1 MSFKFEISGKITR
14 GHSLEALFNQFNNV
28 VFSSSRKSVPTEA
41 CKDLFG
47 GQIFKMKGI
56 TRRLLFQQM
65 SEKTFCHELL
75 TGPFDSNFKIGK
87 SLT

>member
-14 GHSLEALFNQFNNV
+14 GHSLEALSTSLTKW
-28 VFSSSRKSVPTEA
+28 FSLLLVRVSQPRLVL
-41 CKDLFG
+41 KDLFG
-47 GQIFKMKGI
+47 GEIFKMKGI

-65 SEKTFCHELL
+65 SE